1 MIFPRHYLSALALN
15 WDENPNITKVY
26 LELISD
32 VDMYLSFEKCI
43 MGVFTYLLY
52 TLYIPY
58 NNLRI

>member
-1 MIFPRHYLSALALN
+1 MSALALN

-32 VDMYLSFEKCI
+32 VDMYLSFEKCV